1 MAGQRGIVAH
11 AVAVA
16 PPALVLRA
24 PRVGIYQSWVR
35 AIDEGWTRFVFDQ
48 QMGVD
53 YRTLHDRDIQ
63 AGGLRDRF
71 DTIVLPSQSPG
82 ATVTGHLPGTMPDE
96 YAGGLGAKGVQE
108 LKAFAEA
115 GGTLVALD
123 AAARLAVRELG
134 LGVRDVLAE
143 ERAAAGSGGRRTAAS
158 DFYCPGALLGVITTP
173 DPLTAGVG
181 ESGPVLCVEKPA
193 FSTGTGQGVAR
204 YPRHETAVFR
214 GGLLAPK
221 SSFET

>member
-24 PRVGIYQSWVR
+24 PRVGIYQSWVP

-82 ATVTGHLPGTMPDE
+82 ATLPGHPPGPLPDAQ
-96 YAGGLGAKGVQE
+96 AGRPRAQGVQ
-108 LKAFAEA
+108 
-115 GGTLVALD
+115 GLD
-123 AAARLAVRELG
+123 G
-134 LGVRDVLAE
+134 
-143 ERAAAGSGGRRTAAS
+143 
-158 DFYCPGALLGVITTP
+158 F
-173 DPLTAGVG
+173 
-181 ESGPVLCVEKPA
+181 
-193 FSTGTGQGVAR
+193 
-204 YPRHETAVFR
+204 
-214 GGLLAPK
+214 
-221 SSFET
+221 

>member
-24 PRVGIYQSWVR
+24 PRVGIYQSWVP
-35 AIDEGWTRFVFDQ
+35 AIDEGWRRFVCDQ

-82 ATVTGHLPGTMPDE
+82 ATVTGHLPGTMRDE

-108 LKAFAEA
+108 LKAFAEE

-134 LGVRDVLAE
+134 LGVRDALAE
-143 ERAAAGSGGRRTAAS
+143 ERAAGSGGRRAAAG
-158 DFYCPGALLGVITTP
+158 DFYCPGALLGVLTTP

-181 ESGPVLCVEKPA
+181 ETAPVWFEERPA
-193 FSTGTGQGVAR
+193 FGKGRGKGVGR
-204 YPRHETAVFR
+204 YAPDKPLLFGLLFR
-214 GGLLAPK
+214 GGTR
-221 SSFET
+221 FWEGG